1 VSDRLLVV
9 DDDDDVRRVYQAH
22 FSLAGF
28 EVEVA
33 ATLKEAADRLAN
45 GAFHAV
51 IADISLTPSVGSE
64 GLAIA
69 AYLRHLNREPS
80 PVLVL
85 TAYGEPEKAT
95 AAARLAVDAFLH
107 KPVSLVWLEDLLRSR
122 IAERRGGGGAGRE
135 DPDTGHE
142 PVAAAV

>member
-9 DDDDDVRRVYQAH
+9 DDDEDVRRVYQAH
-22 FSLAGF
+22 FSRAGF
-28 EVEVA
+28 EVDVA
-33 ATLKEAADRLAN
+33 ATLKEAADRLAS
-45 GAFHAV
+45 GVFHAV

-69 AYLRHLNREPS
+69 AYLRHLHREPS

-95 AAARLAVDAFLH
+95 AAARLSVDAFLH

-122 IAERRGGGGAGRE
+122 IAERRGGSGSDREEGGGR
-135 DPDTGHE
+135 E
-142 PVAAAV
+142 PVAAAL